1 MGISLV
7 KFSWSRW
14 SMRNVLVPRWHLT
27 KGSTLKF
34 IYRCPLSIDFPLMS
48 MHGMIPYWSLLFF
61 ICVYSIFS
69 IVIMSYHISLWV
81 YQLYMYVY
89 IHIYTYIYILYI
101 HTYIYIY
108 THLHIHIY
116 IWIYL
121 FIYTYYDFQL
131 MSCMFT
137 TINLI
142 KPVFCCGKKMA
153 LVVSD
158 FSPRRHW
165 QPWKL
170 RPSVL

>member
-1 MGISLV
+1 
-7 KFSWSRW
+7 
-14 SMRNVLVPRWHLT
+14 MRNVLVPRWHLT

-69 IVIMSYHISLWV
+69 IVIMSYHYAVFPFDSIN
-81 YQLYMYVY
+81 Y
-89 IHIYTYIYILYI
+89 ICMYIYIYIYNIYIYI

-108 THLHIHIY
+108 IHTYIYIHIY
-116 IWIYL
+116 IYIYTYEFIHL